1 MLRVCCL
8 VSNFISLVTIHSLGC
23 LLIYLP
29 PYSPDMNPIE
39 ESFSTCMRIS
49 FSKPWINTSYIPSK
63 SLSTLTWPSNSRGR
77 EPRDGSYGGLWV
89 CNSRKGMGMVSPR
102 RVYLEWPLIDDSFY
116 YTQNTR
122 LYTTWELSEQCKVR
136 ELQKAWQIRKTEISY
151 NI

>member
-1 MLRVCCL
+1 MLWVCCL

-39 ESFSTCMRIS
+39 ESFSTCMHIS
-49 FSKPWINTSYIPSK
+49 FSKPWINASYIPSK
-63 SLSTLTWPSNSRGR
+63 SLSTSTWPLNSRGW

-89 CNSRKGMGMVSPR
+89 CNSRKGTGMVLPC

-122 LYTTWELSEQCKVR
+122 LYTTWELSEQYKVW
-136 ELQKAWQIRKTEISY
+136 ELQKAWQTRETEIRY